1 MHREEL
7 RASQDASAPPLLR
20 VEGLCIDHERR
31 GQAAAPIARDVSM
44 RVDPGEIVGLIGES
58 GSGKSVTAKSLIGM
72 LPRGIR
78 VTGGTA
84 EFRGR
89 DLLRLGPRDMRAIR
103 GAEIS
108 LIPQDALHALN
119 PVHIVGRQVGEP
131 IEVHT
136 RQPRSAIRQQVE
148 QLLRQV
154 RIPDPS
160 VRSTDY
166 PHQFSGGMQQ
176 RVLTAIRQQVEQLL
190 RQVRIPDPSVRS
202 TDYPHQFS
210 GGMQQRVL
218 TAMALSMEPPLILAD
233 EPTALDVTIQAQILE
248 LIRDLRNDTG
258 TSFLFISHD
267 LGLVSTLCDRIYV
280 MYAGEIV
287 ESSRRDEIFRA
298 PRHPYTQGLIGSV
311 PRLRGSARR
320 LATIPGR
327 IPRPSEEI
335 AGCRFRPRCPL
346 AEARCTLPPEL
357 RHDSAGHAAR
367 CWLA

>member
-160 VRSTDY
+160 VRLHGLSPPILRRNAAAR
-166 PHQFSGGMQQ
+166 PHG
-176 RVLTAIRQQVEQLL
+176 
-190 RQVRIPDPSVRS
+190 
-202 TDYPHQFS
+202 H
-210 GGMQQRVL
+210 
-218 TAMALSMEPPLILAD
+218 
-233 EPTALDVTIQAQILE
+233 
-248 LIRDLRNDTG
+248 
-258 TSFLFISHD
+258 
-267 LGLVSTLCDRIYV
+267 GLVHGTAADP
-280 MYAGEIV
+280 GG
-287 ESSRRDEIFRA
+287 RA
-298 PRHPYTQGLIGSV
+298 NHR
-311 PRLRGSARR
+311 A
-320 LATIPGR
+320 
-327 IPRPSEEI
+327 
-335 AGCRFRPRCPL
+335 
-346 AEARCTLPPEL
+346 
-357 RHDSAGHAAR
+357 
-367 CWLA
+367 

>member
-176 RVLTAIRQQVEQLL
+176 RVLTA
-190 RQVRIPDPSVRS
+190 
-202 TDYPHQFS
+202 
-210 GGMQQRVL
+210 
-218 TAMALSMEPPLILAD
+218 MALSMEPPLILAD
-233 EPTALDVTIQAQILE
+233 EPTTALDVTIQAQILE

-287 ESSRRDEIFRA
+287 ESGRRDEIFRA

>member
-1 MHREEL
+1 MQAGSVE
-7 RASQDASAPPLLR
+7 PLLR
-20 VEGLCIDHERR
+20 VEGLTIHHERR
-31 GQAAAPIARDVSM
+31 GHPVAAIARDVSM

-78 VTGGTA
+78 ITKGKA

-89 DLLRLGPRDMRAIR
+89 DLFRLSAQDMRGIR

-136 RQPRSAIRQQVE
+136 SRKPSVIRQRVNE
-148 QLLRQV
+148 LLRRVQ
-154 RIPDPS
+154 IPDS
-160 VRSTDY
+160 AVR
-166 PHQFSGGMQQ
+166 
-176 RVLTAIRQQVEQLL
+176 AA
-190 RQVRIPDPSVRS
+190 
-202 TDYPHQFS
+202 DYPHQFS

-233 EPTALDVTIQAQILE
+233 EPTTALDVTIQAQILA

-267 LGLVSTLCDRIYV
+267 LGMVSTLCDRIYV

-287 ESSRRDEIFRA
+287 ESGERNEIFRA
-298 PRHPYTQGLIGSV
+298 PRHPYTRGLIGSV
-311 PRLRGSARR
+311 PRLRGGAER
-320 LATIPGR
+320 LAAIPGR

-335 AGCRFRPRCPL
+335 EGCRFRPRCPM
-346 AEARCTLPPEL
+346 AEARCTTTPTL
-357 RHDSAGHAAR
+357 RRVEGQHTAR